1 MVRLI
6 LTLTPI
12 VCVTSAIAISSLLE
26 TYLSEPLGSRA
37 VEAIGSSDSENVSQ
51 SKKKGKSA
59 SSIVAEGEY
68 EPNAFGIKVPSLKFP
83 IIGVVSVLL
92 VMFAF
97 HCAYVTS
104 SAYSSPSVV
113 LETRGRD
120 GSQLIIVSVYIDSLH
135 SFI

>member
-1 MVRLI
+1 MVRLM

-12 VCVTSAIAISSLLE
+12 VCVAAAIAISSLLE
-26 TYLSEPLGSRA
+26 TYLYDPVGPPVPGADAEETQS
-37 VEAIGSSDSENVSQ
+37 
-51 SKKKGKSA
+51 SKKKEKSYTPKA
-59 SSIVAEGEY
+59 GDPVDFL
-68 EPNAFGIKVPSLKFP
+68 PNNKFGIKSPSLRYP
-83 IIGVVSVLL
+83 IVGVMSVLL

-120 GSQLIIVSVYIDSLH
+120 GSQHIIVSHTFMLKFTLQS
-135 SFI
+135 